1 MDLATLVGLGGALV
15 IIIIVMIMDGG
26 SPVELVS
33 HPSAMLLILGG
44 SFMATMMTVP
54 LGVATKLPK
63 YFGLAFKT
71 HKVNMLDVIDLIAKM
86 ADKARREGLL
96 ALEEESKKIDDTFLR
111 KGIMLVVDGTDPA
124 QVRTILELEIEHME
138 ERHAQGIGFFA
149 SAGGFAPT
157 FGIIGT
163 VMGLI
168 AVLKELDD
176 PAKLAKSIAAAFLAT
191 LWGLLSANLLWLPIG
206 GKLQAKSHEE
216 VAFRRMMMEGILSLQ
231 AGENP
236 RIIKEKLSTFMSPA
250 DRGKEGKKGK
260 QAAPAGA
267 QQAAE
272 QRQAGGQA

>member
-1 MDLATLVGLGGALV
+1 MDLATLIGLIAALGIVGV
-15 IIIIVMIMDGG
+15 VMIMDGG
-26 SPVELVS
+26 TPAELFS
-33 HPSAMLLILGG
+33 HPSALLLIFGG
-44 SFMATMMTVP
+44 AFVATMMTVP
-54 LGVATKLPK
+54 LEVALKLPK
-63 YFGLAFKT
+63 YIGIAFKVK
-71 HKVNMLDVIDLIAKM
+71 KVNMPEIIEVIARM

-96 ALEEESKKIDDTFLR
+96 ALEEESKKIDDAFLR

-138 ERHAQGIGFFA
+138 ERHAAGIGFFG

-168 AVLKELDD
+168 SVLKQLDD
-176 PAKLAKSIAAAFLAT
+176 PSKLAKSIAAAFLAT

-206 GKLQAKSHEE
+206 GKLQSRSSEE

-236 RIIKEKLSTFMSPA
+236 RIIKEKLSTFLPPA
-250 DRGKEGKKGK
+250 ERGKEGKKGK
-260 QAAPAGA
+260 QSAAAPAAG
-267 QQAAE
+267 E
-272 QRQAGGQA
+272 QRQVGGQA